1 VGGASERIMADGDA
15 PADVTTA
22 GSDRSPAEDAPVR
35 ADLSI
40 CLTLRA
46 RMHGLACLTGRPGR
60 CGCRSAAAA
69 VQGGEIAI
77 VLLVNDRSILRPASA
92 VCMLATRPVLAYFS
106 ITHSTQQ
113 DMSALYHLC
122 QCNRVY
128 CCFISFGC
136 VCWCVRLSSVVLVS
150 YFL

>member
-1 VGGASERIMADGDA
+1 VVGGASERIMADGDA

-92 VCMLATRPVLAYFS
+92 VYLLTSPSHIQHNKICRPYTICANATV
-106 ITHSTQQ
+106 ST
-113 DMSALYHLC
+113 
-122 QCNRVY
+122 VV
-128 CCFISFGC
+128 SFPLVVC
-136 VCWCVRLSSVVLVS
+136 VGV
-150 YFL
+150 